1 LNLSLEDSL
10 GLIGLGFVVGGY
22 GTMIGAGGGFLL
34 VPALLL
40 LYPEQSAAGVTAVSL
55 AVVFANAYSGAW
67 SYARMG
73 RIDYGAGLMFAAAG
87 IPGAVIGTRLVML
100 MPRGTFELVFG
111 VLLLLLGAFLA
122 WRPVQRGGDV
132 APTAHAPGRWREK
145 SVVGAIGSAYV
156 GLFGSLL
163 GIGGGIL
170 HVPFLI
176 RVLKFPPHIATA
188 TSHFVLAIVSL
199 AGVVSHLV
207 SGDLTSLL
215 APTAFLSL
223 GVMLGAP
230 MGATFSSLVSG
241 TLLVR
246 LLAAAIILVALRLL
260 WLTVR

>member
-1 LNLSLEDSL
+1 MTLSLADSL
-10 GLIGLGFVVGGY
+10 GLIGLGFVVGAY

-34 VPALLL
+34 VPALLI
-40 LYPEQSAAGVTAVSL
+40 LYPTESPADVTAVSL

-73 RIDYGAGLMFAAAG
+73 RIDYPAGLLFVVAG
-87 IPGAVIGTRLVML
+87 VPGAVIGTRLVML
-100 MPRGTFELVFG
+100 MPRESFEFWFG
-111 VLLLLLGAFLA
+111 LVLLLLGVFLA
-122 WRPVQRGGDV
+122 WRPVRAGTKS
-132 APTAHAPGRWREK
+132 APAAIQPGEWRDR
-145 SVVGAIGSAYV
+145 SMVGAIGSAYV

-176 RVLKFPPHIATA
+176 RVLRFPPHVATA
-188 TSHFVLAIVSL
+188 TSHFVLAFVSF

-207 SGDLTSLL
+207 AGDLTALL

-230 MGATFSSLVSG
+230 MGATFSSLVPG

-246 LLAAAIILVALRLL
+246 LLAAAIIVVAVRLL
-260 WLTVR
+260 W